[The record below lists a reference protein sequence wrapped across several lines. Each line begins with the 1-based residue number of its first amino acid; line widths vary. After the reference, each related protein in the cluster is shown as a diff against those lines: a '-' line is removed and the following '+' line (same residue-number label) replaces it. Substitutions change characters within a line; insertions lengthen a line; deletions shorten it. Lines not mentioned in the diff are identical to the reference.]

1 MSRLNAKGLQALL
14 SIASGF
20 GKQRRLI
27 ILIYHRVL
35 DAPDFMYPQQID
47 VDKFN
52 WQMALLASRFNVLP
66 LPDALAQLKS
76 GCLPPRAVCITFDD
90 GYADNY
96 DNALP
101 ILKRY
106 GLSATFFIVSG
117 MLDQDRMW
125 SDDIVEAIRYYP
137 EPLLDLSALG
147 LGRYMVA
154 TPFEKAHAATQLVE
168 LVKYLPFS
176 ERSAHCRAIA
186 GLTADLPRQL
196 MLTTEQLKS
205 LSEQGMEIGGHSVNH
220 PILKNLAIT
229 DWQHEILACKIRL
242 EEILGKPV
250 RYFAYPNG
258 KLNDDYELQH
268 SGFVEECGYE
278 AALSTDWGCV
288 STASDG
294 FQLPRFTPWDSTP
307 TKFMLRMA
315 CMYR

>member
-1 MSRLNAKGLQALL
+1 MIARGLQSLL

-20 GKQRRLI
+20 GSQRKLI

-47 VDKFN
+47 IDKFN

-96 DNALP
+96 INALP
-101 ILKRY
+101 ILKHY
-106 GLSATFFIVSG
+106 SLPATFFIVSG
-117 MLDQDRMW
+117 MLNQDRMW
-125 SDDIVEAIRYYP
+125 SDDIVETIRNYP

-147 LGRYMVA
+147 LGCYTVA
-154 TPFEKAHAATQLVE
+154 TPAEKARAAVQLVE
-168 LVKYLPFS
+168 FLKYFPFS
-176 ERSAHCRAIA
+176 ERAAHCRAIA
-186 GLTADLPRQL
+186 NLTEGLPKQL

-220 PILKNLAIT
+220 PILKNLTVT
-229 DWQHEILACKIRL
+229 DGQHEILACKIQL
-242 EEILGKPV
+242 EEILGKNV

-258 KLNDDYELQH
+258 KLNGDYELQH
-268 SGFVEECGYE
+268 STFVEECGYE
-278 AALSTDWGCV
+278 AALSTDWGSV
-288 STASDG
+288 SIASDR
-294 FQLPRFTPWDSTP
+294 FQLPRFTPWDGTQA
-307 TKFMLRMA
+307 KFMLRMA
-315 CMYR
+315 YMYRK